1 MNVFTIYCSIYTFYS
16 RALKS
21 FPLIMVLSKMLVLVM
36 KHALQYVNEL
46 QPLLKY
52 LIINLIP
59 KRTHKKVVISVN
71 SKLLQSSKQL
81 VSQFLNFT
89 IQQGIVQLNVHYA
102 IQWIPNSKTSS
113 SCGRGSLS
121 NIDTPPHPFTTQ
133 R

>member
-21 FPLIMVLSKMLVLVM
+21 FPLIMVLSKMLVIGM

-59 KRTHKKVVISVN
+59 KRTYKKVVISVN

-89 IQQGIVQLNVHYA
+89 IQQGIVHYA

-121 NIDTPPHPFTTQ
+121 NIDTPPHPFTA
-133 R
+133 

>member
-21 FPLIMVLSKMLVLVM
+21 FPLIMVLSKMLVIVM